1 MDEIKLTDISEICEQ
16 FNVSSRT
23 LRFYEEE
30 GIIESTRSIESA
42 RRKYTP
48 EQINRI
54 REVLTLRNI
63 GISVKEIKDYLKG
76 NLSLKEIV
84 HLKKAEIIALIDSK
98 MHVIEMLN
106 QTLMAIDD
114 EENIFDAKASH
125 DTKYLQK
132 ETAMRMEIVQKCA
145 QYIVQGAFGKL
156 YPFFSKQLQAYM
168 PEAAFRAVWQDGIT
182 GGGKLLKIG
191 EAHVSDE
198 SSDVIFQSFI
208 FEKLNLQVKFV
219 FRNLVIHGLWTSYEE

>member
-1 MDEIKLTDISEICEQ
+1 MDEIKLKDISEICEQ

-30 GIIESTRSIESA
+30 GIIESTRSQESA

-48 EQINRI
+48 SQIDRI
-54 REVLTLRNI
+54 QQVLTLRSI

-84 HLKKAEIIALIDSK
+84 HLKKAEIIALIDSQ
-98 MHVIEMLN
+98 MRVIEMLN

-114 EENIFDAKASH
+114 EENIFDAKASR

-132 ETAMRMEIVQKCA
+132 ETAMRMDIVQKCA
-145 QYIVQGAFGKL
+145 QYIAQGAFEKL

-168 PEAAFRAVWQDGIT
+168 PEAAFRAVWQDSIT
-182 GGGKLLKIG
+182 GGGKLIKIG
-191 EAHVSDE
+191 ETRVSEE
-198 SSDVIFQSFI
+198 SADVYFQSFI
-208 FEKLNLQVKFV
+208 FKNLNVQIKFV
-219 FRNLVIHGLWTSYEE
+219 FRNLVIHGLWTSYAE